1 MTYLFKETTHENRL
15 ADAIALIT
23 GQAAD
28 DNGVTLGADDAW
40 VVVGD
45 ENTSNGF
52 TYLKA
57 PNDTYLMTQEHR
69 SGYLARIDDTFD
81 TRIIA
86 ARTGSYNAYNSPQV
100 DNYDADGNR
109 LRGETWCR
117 QTQCWTAMN
126 TDDYWWFAVHV
137 YEPNTVAGDYSD
149 AKIQTSLFYQSNYR
163 QANTSSTAFTTIAS
177 DGTIDYTYSSYNM
190 KIQLGDPSG
199 FLDPG
204 ARFVR
209 LYDQNF
215 LGGFDVHRFTE
226 RVVDPRTFNV
236 AIDGVEGTDW
246 AWTGGFGGYSADDDS
261 RPTYDERYDFSILY
275 PGSTGNPW
283 SYGKFSGGIGIKTD
297 VPLTGNRYE
306 VVLPVEDSLIGL
318 DQFTQS
324 IVYTYSIPVERKG
337 FTGVSNYWNGGVS
350 PGSDTRLYTC
360 KNSTSNPPGTTPVRL
375 YMNITSDYINVIDL
389 LTGTAYGSQ
398 PGLLNH
404 CRLISPIDT
413 NERSVWSTNCAY
425 GVTDNNHPY
434 IHTVTGPVPMWMK
447 TFQDGATKGT
457 RDWQT
462 KWGMNDFRFM
472 GTAPT
477 VSYSSRV
484 EPQWHSTY
492 EVTQQG
498 MHYYREEDTSA
509 IPGLENDADY
519 ATKSNVSTLGQG
531 ELPLVKL
538 DLSSYYFT
546 FANDTSNNALYTQN
560 YGIQMGAIYPIP
572 RNSLANGDEFED
584 VISGKKWKVFRT
596 TSNNSVPKSGY
607 YAVMIEMN

>member
-28 DNGVTLGADDAW
+28 DNGVTLSADDAW
-40 VVVGD
+40 VNVGD
-45 ENTSNGF
+45 GNGY
-52 TYLKA
+52 TYLRA

-81 TRIIA
+81 SRIIP
-86 ARTGSYNAYNSPQV
+86 ARTGSYSANNSPER
-100 DNYDADGNR
+100 DNYDLDGNR

-117 QTQCWTAMN
+117 QTQCWTNMN
-126 TDDYWWFAVHV
+126 TDHYWWFAVHV
-137 YEPNTVAGDYSD
+137 YEPNTVAFDYSD
-149 AKIQTSLFYQSNYR
+149 AKIQTSLYYQSNYR
-163 QANTSSTAFTTIAS
+163 QANTSSATYTTIAT

-190 KIQLGDPSG
+190 KVQLGDPSG

-226 RVVDPRTFNV
+226 NTVDPRTFNV
-236 AIDGVEGTDW
+236 TIDGVEGTDW
-246 AWTGGFGGYSADDDS
+246 AWTGGFGGYSADDDA
-261 RPTYDERYDFSILY
+261 RPAYDERYDFSILY
-275 PGSTGNPW
+275 PASISSPW
-283 SYGKFSGGIGIKTD
+283 SYGKFSGGIGIKTNAA
-297 VPLTGNRYE
+297 LTGNRYE
-306 VVLPVEDSLIGL
+306 VVLPVEDSLIG
-318 DQFTQS
+318 FTQGTTTF
-324 IVYTYSIPVERKG
+324 IYTYAIPVENKG

-350 PGSDTRLYTC
+350 VPTDLRGLTC
-360 KNSTSNPPGTTPVRL
+360 KNATSTPPGTTPVRL
-375 YMNITSDYINVIDL
+375 YMNVTPDYINVICL

-398 PGLLNH
+398 PGVLNH
-404 CRLISPIDT
+404 CRLLSPIDT
-413 NERSVWSTNCAY
+413 NERSVWSTNNCY
-425 GVTDNNHPY
+425 SMNDNQYPY
-434 IHTVTGPVPMWMK
+434 PHTVTGPVPMWMK

-462 KWGMNDFRFM
+462 KWGMNDFRQT
-472 GTAPT
+472 GIDA
-477 VSYSSRV
+477 SYSSRV
-484 EPQWHSTY
+484 ETQYHTTY
-492 EVTQQG
+492 DATVQA

-509 IPGLENDADY
+509 IPGLESDADY

-546 FANDTSNNALYTQN
+546 FSNDTSNNAVYTQN
-560 YGIQMGAIYPIP
+560 YGIQMGAMYPIP
-572 RNSLANGDEFED
+572 KNSLANGDEFED

-596 TSNNSVPKSGY
+596 LSNNSVPKSSY
-607 YAVMIEMN
+607 YALMIEMN

>member
-1 MTYLFKETTHENRL
+1 MTYLFKETTHENRF
-15 ADAIALIT
+15 ADMIALIT

-28 DNGVTLGADDAW
+28 DNGVTLGAEDAW
-40 VVVGD
+40 VPVGD
-45 ENTSNGF
+45 ENTSFGM

-69 SGYLARIDDTFD
+69 AGYLARTDDTFD
-81 TRIIA
+81 TRIINE
-86 ARTGSYNAYNSPQV
+86 RTSSYSAGDYPQV

-126 TDDYWWFAVHV
+126 TDNYWWFAVHV
-137 YEPNTVAGDYSD
+137 YEPNTVAFDYSD
-149 AKIQTSLFYQSNYR
+149 AKIQTSLYYNASYR
-163 QANTSSTAFTTIAS
+163 QANTSLGAYTTIAT

-215 LGGFDVHRFTE
+215 LGGFDVHRYTE
-226 RVVDPRTFNV
+226 RVAGTRTFNV

-261 RPTYDERYDFSILY
+261 RPNYDDRYDFSRLY
-275 PGSTGNPW
+275 PRFTGNPW

-297 VPLTGNRYE
+297 VALTGNRYE
-306 VVLPVEDSLIGL
+306 VVLPVEDSLIGMKPG
-318 DQFTQS
+318 TQE
-324 IVYTYSIPVERKG
+324 IYYTYAIPVENKG
-337 FTGVSNYWNGGVS
+337 FTGVSNYWNGGTS
-350 PGSDTRLYTC
+350 PGSDTRLFTC
-360 KNSTSNPPGTTPVRL
+360 RNSTSTPPGTTPVRL
-375 YMNITSDYINVIDL
+375 YMNVTPDYINVICL
-389 LTGTAYGSQ
+389 LTGTANGSQ

-425 GVTDNNHPY
+425 SVSDQYRPY

-462 KWGMNDFRFM
+462 KWGMNDFRLS
-472 GTAPT
+472 GYDTA
-477 VSYSSRV
+477 YSSRV
-484 EPQWHSTY
+484 ETQYHTTY
-492 EVTQQG
+492 DTIQG
-498 MHYYREEDTSA
+498 MHHDRDEDYSA
-509 IPGLENDADY
+509 VPGLENDADY

-538 DLSSYYFT
+538 DLSSYVVNYD
-546 FANDTSNNALYTQN
+546 NDTSNNAVYSQN

-584 VISGKKWKVFRT
+584 TVSGKKWKIFRT
-596 TSNNSVPKSGY
+596 TISNSAPKPSI
-607 YAVMIEMN
+607 YAIMIEMN

>member
-28 DNGVTLGADDAW
+28 DNGVTLSADDAW
-40 VVVGD
+40 DIVGD
-45 ENTSNGF
+45 ENTSQGY

-69 SGYLARIDDTFD
+69 AGYLARVDDTFD
-81 TRIIA
+81 TKIHPA
-86 ARTGSYNAYNSPQV
+86 KTSSYSAGQSLQV

-109 LRGETWCR
+109 LRGETFCR
-117 QTQCWTAMN
+117 QTQCWTNMN
-126 TDDYWWFAVHV
+126 SDHYWWFAVHV
-137 YEPNTVAGDYSD
+137 YESNTVAFDYSD
-149 AKIQTSLFYQSNYR
+149 AKIQTSLYNHSSYR
-163 QANTSSTAFTTIAS
+163 QANTSAGTYTTIS
-177 DGTIDYTYSSYNM
+177 VDGTIDYTHSSYNM
-190 KIQLGDPSG
+190 KVQLGDPSG

-215 LGGFDVHRFTE
+215 LGGFDVHRYTE
-226 RVVDPRTFNV
+226 RVAGTRTFNL

-261 RPTYDERYDFSILY
+261 RPNYDDRYDYSRLY
-275 PGSTGNPW
+275 PRFNGPW

-297 VPLTGNRYE
+297 ASLTGNRYE
-306 VVLPVEDSLIGL
+306 VVLPVEDSLIG
-318 DQFTQS
+318 FRPGNTTF
-324 IVYTYSIPVERKG
+324 IYTYAIPVENKG
-337 FTGVSNYWNGGVS
+337 FTGVPNYWNGGFS
-350 PGSDTRLYTC
+350 PPTDNRGLTC
-360 KNSTSNPPGTTPVRL
+360 KNATSTPPGTTPVRL
-375 YMNITSDYINVIDL
+375 YMNVTSDYINVICL

-413 NERSVWSTNCAY
+413 NERSVWSTNNCYSLNDATY
-425 GVTDNNHPY
+425 PY
-434 IHTVTGPVPMWMK
+434 PHTVTGPVPMWMK

-462 KWGMNDFRFM
+462 KWGMNDFRLN
-472 GTAPT
+472 GYDIA
-477 VSYSSRV
+477 YSSRV
-484 EPQWHSTY
+484 ETQYHTTY
-492 EVTQQG
+492 DVTQQG

-546 FANDTSNNALYTQN
+546 FANDTSNNAVYTQN

-596 TSNNSVPKSGY
+596 TTSNSVPKSSY
-607 YAVMIEMN
+607 YAMMIEMN